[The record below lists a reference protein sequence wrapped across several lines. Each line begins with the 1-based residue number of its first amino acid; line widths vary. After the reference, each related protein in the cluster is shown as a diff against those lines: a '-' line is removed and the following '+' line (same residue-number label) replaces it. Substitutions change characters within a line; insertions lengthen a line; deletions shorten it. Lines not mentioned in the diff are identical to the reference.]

1 MAETDQPGVVDLV
14 DAGVPAD
21 QGLSSL
27 GLLMQLGGHVLGA
40 CAVFMFSL
48 VLVAGASRGTPT
60 LWLFAIFA
68 SSCMRSMFQL
78 AAGKQLVYGEP
89 GQTGGRLVG
98 VRRYIK
104 LAVLQ
109 SLAVALI
116 LWMPLGTPG
125 PYAIAIGAGLLVW
138 PVALHVLLSLP
149 RFARFDAELPI
160 TEDKGF
166 EGASI
171 LMTVLGFTG
180 TGTSALLLWMLFHL
194 PGNELQ
200 RGPNILVLLSVV
212 MLLVRSILHAHA
224 GLSGLRTTS
233 LDRSV
238 EAANR
243 YANFGVISSFCAGGA
258 LLLFAMAS
266 GMQVIGL
273 AIVCGLC
280 WLLLAWP
287 MIVRRFFAD
296 RQFADLLAGGAAPI
310 HRRSPDVGLTWLGWF
325 LLGLAAWNA
334 SFLLPGFVMQDGDRM
349 TQIQM
354 VLAFNGAGGLHSMW
368 WSVGLVV
375 LQGWAGFELIRMS
388 PHGKIVATVYGAIA
402 IALTLYLDWPVIEAL
417 GHAGRSHINMWD
429 DAPDFVFLFG
439 PIAISMIL
447 PIATIALVHRKI
459 APAARARFRE
469 KPPTT

>member
-1 MAETDQPGVVDLV
+1 
-14 DAGVPAD
+14 
-21 QGLSSL
+21 
-27 GLLMQLGGHVLGA
+27 
-40 CAVFMFSL
+40 
-48 VLVAGASRGTPT
+48 
-60 LWLFAIFA
+60 
-68 SSCMRSMFQL
+68 
-78 AAGKQLVYGEP
+78 
-89 GQTGGRLVG
+89 
-98 VRRYIK
+98 
-104 LAVLQ
+104 
-109 SLAVALI
+109 
-116 LWMPLGTPG
+116 
-125 PYAIAIGAGLLVW
+125 
-138 PVALHVLLSLP
+138 
-149 RFARFDAELPI
+149 
-160 TEDKGF
+160 
-166 EGASI
+166 
-171 LMTVLGFTG
+171 
-180 TGTSALLLWMLFHL
+180 
-194 PGNELQ
+194 
-200 RGPNILVLLSVV
+200 